1 MCDESRSF
9 AKQMSGRNAISTA
22 RSVLAAVT
30 LLGATAAAV
39 HPATSP
45 LETWTSSDGHVRID
59 HRASIGPTGTTVV
72 GNYFFPR
79 GWRVYWDGPDPYAGA
94 GRVVVSFG
102 VKARPS
108 QHHMSARELLQIGV
122 SHDRRVIASCLYDG
136 LRHGDGVALADQ
148 TINGLTYAA
157 YSNSDQSMSQ
167 GTTTLD
173 LRVVTGGACY
183 AIDRI
188 TETAGSDP
196 DPAVKLPQSQAA
208 AEIDAMLATL
218 HITP

>member
-1 MCDESRSF
+1 VIPPSRSLL
-9 AKQMSGRNAISTA
+9 
-22 RSVLAAVT
+22 VAVA
-30 LLGATAAAV
+30 LLGASVGAVRAA
-39 HPATSP
+39 SP
-45 LETWTSSDGHVRID
+45 SIETWASSDGHVRID
-59 HRASIGPTGTTVV
+59 HRSSIGPTGTMVV
-72 GNYFFPR
+72 GNLFFPR

-94 GRVVVSFG
+94 GRVVVAFG

-108 QHHMSARELLQIGV
+108 RHHMSARELLQIGV
-122 SHDRRVIASCLYDG
+122 SHDPRVVASCLYGG

-167 GTTTLD
+167 GTSTLD

-183 AIDRI
+183 AVDRI
-188 TETAGSDP
+188 TETANSDT
-196 DPAVKLPQSQAA
+196 DPTVTLPQPQAA